1 MDASAFTEEV
11 RARERSLYR
20 IAYSYLTNDA
30 DAADAVQDALLKAWE
45 KRHTLRQPQYFG
57 TWLTRILINSC
68 KQQLRR
74 RKPQT
79 ELVETSAVAEENYV
93 ENLALKMAL
102 DQLDLNHRMP
112 LLLYHMDG
120 YSVKDIARILRLPQ
134 GTITSRLARARQ
146 KLKKELDEE
155 EVLARA

>member
-79 ELVETSAVAEENYV
+79 ELVETSAVAEEDYV

>member
-1 MDASAFTEEV
+1 MDASTFTEEV

-20 IAYSYLTNDA
+20 IAYSYLANDA

-79 ELVETSAVAEENYV
+79 ELVETSAVAEEDYV

-112 LLLYHMDG
+112 LLLHHMDG